1 MSSQFKPNRAH
12 YFIAAVWL
20 INGLFCKVLN
30 LVPRHEAIVS
40 RILHTDNAR
49 PLAILIGMAE
59 FGMAAWIISGIH
71 RRLNVVTQIL
81 LIAMMNAPE
90 FFLAGTD
97 FVIVALAADFH
108 PQAVGLVRLDGLP
121 ALLEAEQSGNR
132 ERIVANHLGL
142 QTVPRAAGVEQIL
155 VVARNDREDNAVVRA
170 VFGDGRKDQH
180 FVAINGVLNRQ
191 VVAATCRRGER

>member
-81 LIAMMNAPE
+81 LIAMMNTLE
-90 FFLAGTD
+90 FFLAPDLLLWGKGNAV
-97 FVIVALAADFH
+97 FALAFIVLSYANERQSTKKFFN
-108 PQAVGLVRLDGLP
+108 QP
-121 ALLEAEQSGNR
+121 ACYPS
-132 ERIVANHLGL
+132 
-142 QTVPRAAGVEQIL
+142 
-155 VVARNDREDNAVVRA
+155 
-170 VFGDGRKDQH
+170 
-180 FVAINGVLNRQ
+180 
-191 VVAATCRRGER
+191 